1 MIDLAQA
8 AALNERLL
16 KLLRLMRQ
24 VFQPPLAPGHDCAFD
39 KIFGGLFGCLG
50 GHRHIYSVRAVQDH
64 FAVLGGNFGR
74 LVVSF
79 LIAHGGRNAGSL
91 PPFPMSAVAGKADLV
106 RWRPM
111 LGC

>member
-74 LVVSF
+74 LVVGF
-79 LIAHGGRNAGSL
+79 LIAHGGRSGWESGFGTLAADAWLLAAANASDTL
-91 PPFPMSAVAGKADLV
+91 
-106 RWRPM
+106 R
-111 LGC
+111 